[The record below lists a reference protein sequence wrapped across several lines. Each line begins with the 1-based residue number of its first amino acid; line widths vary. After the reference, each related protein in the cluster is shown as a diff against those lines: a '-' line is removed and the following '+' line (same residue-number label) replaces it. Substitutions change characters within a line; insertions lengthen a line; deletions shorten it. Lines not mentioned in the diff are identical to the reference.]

1 MVGANDAF
9 EVELEEA
16 LSSELG
22 LSSALQEQNNQY
34 KVNNYL
40 SLFFNLQIK
49 RANEF
54 HFLIGRV
61 EK

>member
-40 SLFFNLQIK
+40 SFFFNLRIK

-54 HFLIGRV
+54 HYLIGRV

>member
-22 LSSALQEQNNQY
+22 LSSALQEQTT
-34 KVNNYL
+34 K
-40 SLFFNLQIK
+40 
-49 RANEF
+49 
-54 HFLIGRV
+54 
-61 EK
+61 